1 MRASEQ
7 LDWLVQTKLQPPLP
21 RADVIPRPRLLAAL
35 RDKLTSHRLTLL
47 SAPAGYGKTTLLA
60 AYCAEVQR
68 SRGAEVMFPPAP
80 PLPRSPAH
88 TAWLTLDEGDN
99 DPFLFLAYLVAS
111 LQGLNPAFGITAKSQ
126 VQNRKPVVSPSAVL
140 GINSAEP
147 SKIEMR
153 RVVGVL
159 INDVLESLS
168 DPFVLIL
175 DDLHFIT
182 EPAVYLALDYL
193 LEHLPPQ
200 MHLAAGTRHDPPL
213 ALARLR
219 ARGQLAEL
227 HLPDLRFTLDEATA
241 FLNETLRLGLSPGD
255 LAALQSRTEGWPVG
269 LRLLAGSL
277 DRIPTPAGRAAFIA
291 HLVHTDRHV
300 FDFLADE
307 VLSRQST
314 AVRTFLLQTSILSE
328 LTVPLCNAVTGRHD
342 AGVLLEE
349 LDRRSLFVTSLS
361 SPQPPIYQ
369 STNLPIYQST
379 NLPIYRYHALFAE
392 FLRQRLQR
400 EMGEQVVELHR
411 RAAQAHKNPV
421 RAIGHYLAAGMWE
434 EAVQAIEQ
442 ASVQL
447 FQRGLQDTLAGW
459 VRALPPPVREAHP
472 DLLSPLINRALF
484 EGELEEAQSL
494 QERLLQVYEATG
506 DEEAQGLA
514 LAALALIAL
523 LQADLARAERLIHRA
538 LAYPLPPLHLAQL
551 RMVRAWLGLLRSD
564 WTRAEADL
572 EAALAVVRRC
582 GEPLV
587 WLMLALLLKQPF
599 AVLPGGLERIERFCR
614 QATAFVEDPISLL
627 PLAVGELMAFVHL
640 WRGRLEQAIQAGEG
654 ALALREQVGSP
665 AFLGVDAATLAAVAH
680 AARGDYAAAGR
691 FFEVLRPQVEA
702 IPLLNQVLKTSLLYL
717 RGRVL
722 WSQGRWEKARRLYA
736 RMCAAAGPGEWPA
749 APVLRLMMR
758 GLLEMAEGRYAE
770 AGRSLREAASLERQV
785 RLSTLY
791 GSARLLLA
799 RLYVEWDR
807 PQDALAELR
816 PVLAACEREG
826 TPGLILQ
833 EGAVIVPVLRLA
845 VERGV
850 HTPFTAHLLHLL
862 GATTVEAT
870 LAVAPVPVPETG
882 ESLTPREVEVLRLI
896 ATGASNRAIAGQ
908 LVISEGTVKSH
919 VHRIFR
925 KLDVASRTEAAAR
938 ARDLRLA

>member
-60 AYCAEVQR
+60 
-68 SRGAEVMFPPAP
+68 SILHSPSSI
-80 PLPRSPAH
+80 LPV
-88 TAWLTLDEGDN
+88 AWLTLDEGDN
-99 DPFLFLAYLVAS
+99 DPSLFLAYLVAS

-159 INDVLESLS
+159 INDVLESLP

-241 FLNETLRLGLSPGD
+241 FLNETLRLGLSPAD

-277 DRIPTPAGRAAFIA
+277 DRILTPAGRTAFIA

-328 LTVPLCNAVTGRHD
+328 LTAPLCNAVTGRHD

-349 LDRRSLFVTSLS
+349 LDRRSLFITAAIRP
-361 SPQPPIYQ
+361 SPTP
-369 STNLPIYQST
+369 TLPHPHT
-379 NLPIYRYHALFAE
+379 PYRYHALFAE

-640 WRGRLEQAIQAGEG
+640 WRGRLEQAAQAGEG

-722 WSQGRWEKARRLYA
+722 WSQGRWEKARQLYA

-850 HTPFTAHLLHLL
+850 HVPFTAHLLHLL